1 MRNPKKQTIIAAIF
15 AVFIVF
21 LLMAGNVYA
30 HCDTLDGPVVAA
42 ARKALTSGDVT
53 PVLKWVADD
62 DEQMIRSAFQKT
74 LEVRQLGTQAR
85 DLADMYFFETL
96 VRIHRAGEGAPY
108 TGLKL
113 GTNIDPA
120 VALAD
125 KALESGSVDKLVNI
139 LSDATAKGIRERF
152 HRALKAKKHA
162 DESVAAG
169 REFVESYVIF
179 THYVE
184 GLHSMIK
191 GASEHHE
198 HK

>member
-1 MRNPKKQTIIAAIF
+1 MIKNNKYLKMLFFIMIF
-15 AVFIVF
+15 GSMFF
-21 LLMAGNVYA
+21 FTKSLYA
-30 HCDTLDGPVVAA
+30 HCDTLDGPVVET
-42 ARKALTSGDVT
+42 ARKALASGDVT
-53 PVLKWVADD
+53 PLLKWVGAD
-62 DEQMIRSAFQKT
+62 DEQMIRTAFQKT
-74 LEVRQLGTQAR
+74 LEVRKLGTQAR

-108 TGLKL
+108 TGLKP
-113 GTNIDPA
+113 GAAVDPA

-125 KALESGSVDKLVNI
+125 KALESGSVDKLVNT
-139 LSDATAKGIRERF
+139 LNDATAKGIRERF

-162 DESVAAG
+162 DESVTAG
-169 REFVESYVIF
+169 RDFVESYVIF

-191 GASEHHE
+191 GASEHHK

>member
-1 MRNPKKQTIIAAIF
+1 MLVFMMIF
-15 AVFIVF
+15 GSMFF
-21 LLMAGNVYA
+21 FTKSLYA
-30 HCDTLDGPVVAA
+30 HCDTLDGPVVET
-42 ARKALTSGDVT
+42 ARKALASGDVT
-53 PVLKWVADD
+53 PLLKWVGAD
-62 DEQMIRSAFQKT
+62 DEQMIRTAFQKT
-74 LEVRQLGTQAR
+74 LEVRKLGTQAR

-108 TGLKL
+108 TGLKP
-113 GTNIDPA
+113 GTAVDPA

-125 KALESGSVDKLVNI
+125 KALESGSVDKLINT
-139 LSDATAKGIRERF
+139 LNDATAKGIRERF
-152 HRALKAKKHA
+152 YRALQAKKHA